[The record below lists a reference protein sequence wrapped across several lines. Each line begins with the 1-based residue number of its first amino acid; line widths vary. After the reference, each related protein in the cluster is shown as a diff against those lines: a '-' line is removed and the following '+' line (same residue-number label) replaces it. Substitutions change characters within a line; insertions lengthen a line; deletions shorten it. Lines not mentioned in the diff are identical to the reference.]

1 MPRAIRGPSGRIAPA
16 RSTRPATASRFW
28 LRLNHL
34 LAGRGEWG
42 RKSQEDITDAHFDQS
57 RHMQKQLSRAGKTVK
72 LVKLRGEDHYLL
84 SPETRLE
91 CLRETVAFVNA
102 HIGSE
107 TS

>member
-1 MPRAIRGPSGRIAPA
+1 
-16 RSTRPATASRFW
+16 
-28 LRLNHL
+28 
-34 LAGRGEWG
+34 
-42 RKSQEDITDAHFDQS
+42 
-57 RHMQKQLSRAGKTVK
+57 MQKQLSRAGKTVK

>member
-1 MPRAIRGPSGRIAPA
+1 
-16 RSTRPATASRFW
+16 
-28 LRLNHL
+28 
-34 LAGRGEWG
+34 
-42 RKSQEDITDAHFDQS
+42 
-57 RHMQKQLSRAGKTVK
+57 MQKQLSRAGKTVK
-72 LVKLRGEDHYLL
+72 LVKLRDEDHYLLL